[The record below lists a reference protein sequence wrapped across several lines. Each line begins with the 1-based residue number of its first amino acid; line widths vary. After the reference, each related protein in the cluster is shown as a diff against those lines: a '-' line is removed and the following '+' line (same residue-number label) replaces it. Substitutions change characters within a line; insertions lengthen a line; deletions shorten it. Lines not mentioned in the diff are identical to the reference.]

1 MVTVKIVQL
10 QMAKLELGAPKLV
23 FPEHWEG
30 NGSGRV
36 NDLSEEGEATHPG
49 RGEASYSSQDP
60 SSF

>member
-49 RGEASYSSQDP
+49 RGKAS
-60 SSF
+60 